1 MVKKETIKALL
12 FAGSTATF
20 GYIARQH
27 MLQQLEGV
35 GPHLYATCQAQ
46 PLIFTHN
53 GPVDRILC
61 ILVIFF
67 QRAMD
72 DYMGLQ
78 VTRVLLGLFGTVQ
91 AIMAVEGSRNG
102 YAWYHVVSWFM
113 FWGMLANMFTIA
125 VVTSL
130 VWVPL
135 YVLTSRFFVSRTI
148 SRDSDGMDDSAVPV
162 MISPARS
169 GAILLSL
176 LLAFG
181 VPSLLMTTSSVI
193 ERGSWL
199 SLQVI
204 ALWQFCP
211 ILIQLT
217 YTVLTWALT
226 PLLRDDRVMP
236 VAAGIRDTATVST
249 VETTSTSTSSS
260 TTTRITKE
268 TDSVI
273 VTDPMD
279 DVNQQRQRVR
289 MAQSKAGVEQLYLI
303 MAVINALIYY
313 GTFLQ
318 TQLDGVHLRESL
330 ILLATNT
337 IPVAGLRA
345 IEVAQF
351 KSAYFLFLDLAVLTT
366 TFSFWALYEDGLIVF
381 VILLAGILSIGPGS
395 AIAVYALYRENRI
408 QDPNLLKLR
417 AKKTS

>member
-1 MVKKETIKALL
+1 
-12 FAGSTATF
+12 
-20 GYIARQH
+20 
-27 MLQQLEGV
+27 
-35 GPHLYATCQAQ
+35 
-46 PLIFTHN
+46 
-53 GPVDRILC
+53 
-61 ILVIFF
+61 
-67 QRAMD
+67 
-72 DYMGLQ
+72 
-78 VTRVLLGLFGTVQ
+78 
-91 AIMAVEGSRNG
+91 
-102 YAWYHVVSWFM
+102 
-113 FWGMLANMFTIA
+113 
-125 VVTSL
+125 
-130 VWVPL
+130 
-135 YVLTSRFFVSRTI
+135 
-148 SRDSDGMDDSAVPV
+148 
-162 MISPARS
+162 
-169 GAILLSL
+169 
-176 LLAFG
+176 
-181 VPSLLMTTSSVI
+181 MTTSSVI

-217 YTVLTWALT
+217 YTVLTWVLT

-249 VETTSTSTSSS
+249 VETTATSTSSSSS

-268 TDSVI
+268 SDSVI
-273 VTDPMD
+273 VTDQMD

-330 ILLATNT
+330 LLLATNT
-337 IPVAGLRA
+337 IPVAGLRD
-345 IEVAQF
+345 IQVAQF
-351 KSAYFLFLDLAVLTT
+351 RSAYFLFLDLAVLTT